1 MSYVAAKGGKEAID
15 AAEMLVTYY
24 RLKGN
29 SAPIQVQQIMDQMRL
44 AVDRVM
50 GEGSLYAPEL
60 AALALKQAE
69 GDTFEA
75 SFLLRAFRSTLPR
88 NHYSLP
94 ADTTQM
100 RIIRRISAAFKD
112 IPGGQ
117 YLGPTRDY
125 TKRLLD
131 FTLLTE
137 GEEHIRDFMTK
148 YLPGTLNA
156 APTEGAV
163 ENPEPLPSFPRVV
176 DLLDQE
182 GLLDVAATRA
192 AHATEEAD
200 DITRQSLRFPASRA
214 TRLQTL
220 ARGETGSMMALAY
233 SSMRGY
239 GAIHPSLGE
248 LKIGY
253 VELSIPHPLVAGET
267 ITVGEVLITEVELI
281 AKMADQGKDSVAKF
295 TLGYGTCFG
304 QNEIKAISM
313 ATLDRTM
320 MVKNPQASASTS
332 ALTSTSAS
340 APAEDEEFVLY
351 HIDGI
356 ESSGFTAHWKLP
368 HYVDFQA
375 DMNRL
380 RSVQERRRQDNESV

>member
-1 MSYVAAKGGKEAID
+1 MAYVAAKGGKEAID
-15 AAEMLVTYY
+15 EAERLLTYY
-24 RLKGN
+24 RYKGGSTPIHLK
-29 SAPIQVQQIMDQMRL
+29 QIMDQMRL

-60 AALALKQAE
+60 AALALKQSE
-69 GDTFEA
+69 GDTLEA

-131 FTLLTE
+131 FKLLEE
-137 GEEHIRDFMTK
+137 GQQHIRDFMAE
-148 YLPGTLNA
+148 YLSEALLKSPD
-156 APTEGAV
+156 ES
-163 ENPEPLPSFPRVV
+163 PEPLPTFPKVI
-176 DLLDQE
+176 DLLHQE
-182 GLLDVAATRA
+182 GLLCIS
-192 AHATEEAD
+192 EMEASHEIKEID
-200 DITRQSLRFPASRA
+200 DITRQSLRFPASRSM
-214 TRLQTL
+214 RLQTL
-220 ARGETGSMMALAY
+220 ARGETGSMMAIAY

-239 GAIHPSLGE
+239 GAIHPCLGE
-248 LKIGY
+248 LRVGY
-253 VELSIPHPLVAGET
+253 IELSISHPLIEGET

-281 AKMADQGKDSVAKF
+281 ARMEDRGKDSIARF
-295 TLGYGTCFG
+295 TLGYGICFG

-320 MVKNPQASASTS
+320 MSENPQ
-332 ALTSTSAS
+332 

-356 ESSGFTAHWKLP
+356 EASGFASHWKLP

-375 DMNRL
+375 DLNRL
-380 RSVQERRRQDNESV
+380 RSVQKRRGQDNESV

>member
-1 MSYVAAKGGKEAID
+1 MTYVAAKGGKEAID
-15 AAEMLVTYY
+15 EAEKLVTYY
-24 RLKGN
+24 RYKGG
-29 SAPIQVQQIMDQMRL
+29 SAPIHVRQIMDQMRL

-60 AALALKQAE
+60 AALALKQSE
-69 GDTFEA
+69 GDTLEA

-112 IPGGQ
+112 VPGGQ

-131 FTLLTE
+131 FKLLEE
-137 GEEHIRDFMTK
+137 GQQHIRDFMAE
-148 YLPGTLNA
+148 YLPEALVKKPDESPESL
-156 APTEGAV
+156 PT
-163 ENPEPLPSFPRVV
+163 FPRVI
-176 DLLDQE
+176 DLLHQE
-182 GLLDVAATRA
+182 GLLCISEIKARHETK
-192 AHATEEAD
+192 EFD

-214 TRLQTL
+214 MRLQTL
-220 ARGETGSMMALAY
+220 ARGETGSMMAIAY

-239 GAIHPSLGE
+239 GAIHPCLGE
-248 LKIGY
+248 LRVGY
-253 VELSIPHPLVAGET
+253 IELSISHPLIEGEI
-267 ITVGEVLITEVELI
+267 ITVGEALITEVDLVARMEDKGKNSI
-281 AKMADQGKDSVAKF
+281 AGF
-295 TLGYGTCFG
+295 TLGYGMCFG

-320 MVKNPQASASTS
+320 MSENPQ
-332 ALTSTSAS
+332 

-356 ESSGFTAHWKLP
+356 ESSGFTSHWKLP

-375 DMNRL
+375 DLNRL
-380 RSVQERRRQDNESV
+380 RSVQERRHQNNESV